1 MWDKSAIHHA
11 CVEQCQT
18 RIASLQADMRSLR
31 ESAASDTK
39 SSMGDKYETAREM
52 AQMELNKL
60 ALQLQEAQHAL
71 ALFNAVQ
78 PDRVCH
84 EAGHGALV
92 ITDRMAFYLVAAL
105 GKIRVPA
112 GDVMAISVVSPAG
125 KAMLGKRKGES
136 FSVNGNPFRISVVY

>member
-1 MWDKSAIHHA
+1 MRDKPAIHQA

-52 AQMELNKL
+52 AQIELNKL
-60 ALQLQEAQHAL
+60 ALQLRDAQHSL
-71 ALFNAVQ
+71 ALFNAIN
-78 PDRVCH
+78 PEKACDK
-84 EAGHGALV
+84 AMSGALV
-92 ITDRMAFYLVAAL
+92 VTDNMMFYLVAAL
-105 GKIRVPA
+105 GKIRVA
-112 GDVMAISVVSPAG
+112 DTDVMAISVVSPAG

-136 FSVNGNPFRISVVY
+136 FSVNGNPFRISGVY